1 MPILDKTTESALPG
15 IGRDILYVPAEEEP
29 LSSDAFLIR
38 GRHYT
43 YVYDVG
49 SSQAA
54 RHQLQRE
61 EKPLVIMLSH
71 LHADHTAN
79 LACLTY
85 AKLYVGGKTRQKLRV
100 GETLTEDMLCFHDGP
115 ELELRRCPSV
125 HENGSLILTVN
136 REYTLLGDLVYPLH
150 KPDLSLALDML
161 KQLTALDTRYFVVS
175 HRKGKVFEKAVFLRM
190 VKQLLAI
197 P

>member
-1 MPILDKTTESALPG
+1 MESVLPK
-15 IGRDILYVPAEEEP
+15 IGGDIRYVPAEEEP
-29 LSSDAFLIR
+29 LSSDVFLIR

-100 GETLTEDMLCFHDGP
+100 GETLSEDALCFQDGVN
-115 ELELRRCPSV
+115 LELRRCPSV

-136 REYTLLGDLVYPLH
+136 REYSLLGDLIYPLH
-150 KPDLSLALDML
+150 KPDPSLALAML
-161 KQLTALDTRYFVVS
+161 KQLSAIETRYFVVS
-175 HRKGKVFEKAVFLRM
+175 HRKEKVFERDAFLRM
-190 VKQLLAI
+190 VKQLLAL